1 MDAGV
6 SERVGT
12 YFGDY
17 YNNETVS
24 LHYNYTGKLTPG
36 RYKAGLR
43 LHAVI
48 SLIVCMF
55 IIVENLMVLIAI
67 RKNSKFHTPMFYL
80 LANLTLSDL
89 LAGVTYVVNI
99 LLSGANTLKLTPLLW
114 FLREGGVFITLTASV
129 FSLLAIAVERH
140 VTMVRMQLY
149 NADKKW
155 RTRLFVG
162 ADWIFS
168 VFLGSLPILGWNCIG
183 NLPFCSTILP
193 LYSKYYILVCILIFI
208 AVLFSI
214 VILYIRIYLKVKSN
228 SLDMATLRSGESRKS
243 KKSRALLKT
252 LTIVVASFIV
262 CWLPIFIVLLLDVSL
277 TVRSSSISSVADYFL
292 GLAMLNSA
300 LNPVIYT
307 LTNRDMRHTIVRLVC
322 LTKVDEQPRCCGAVI
337 TEFSSTQGDRSSL
350 HRHELLHTT
359 LSSGNGPQSPTRIS
373 LASR

>member
-6 SERVGT
+6 SESVSS

-17 YNNETVS
+17 FNNETVS

-43 LHAVI
+43 VHAVI
-48 SLIVCMF
+48 SLIVCVF
-55 IIVENLMVLIAI
+55 IIVENLLVLTAI
-67 RKNSKFHTPMFYL
+67 WKNSKFHTPMFYL

-99 LLSGANTLKLTPLLW
+99 LLSGANTLKLTPFLW

-149 NADKKW
+149 NADKQW
-155 RTRLFVG
+155 RTRMFMG
-162 ADWIFS
+162 ANWIFS

-214 VILYIRIYLKVKSN
+214 VILYIRIYRKVKTN
-228 SLDMATLRSGESRKS
+228 TLDMATLRNGESKKS

-252 LTIVVASFIV
+252 LTIVVVSFIV
-262 CWLPIFIVLLLDVSL
+262 CWLPIFTVLLLDVSL
-277 TVRSSSISSVADYFL
+277 IVRSSCISTVADYFL
-292 GLAMLNSA
+292 GLAMFNSA

-322 LTKVDEQPRCCGAVI
+322 LTKADEQPRCCGAVI
-337 TEFSSTQGDRSSL
+337 AECSSTQCDRSSL

>member
-1 MDAGV
+1 MDVGV
-6 SERVGT
+6 SERVIPR
-12 YFGDY
+12 FWEY
-17 YNNETVS
+17 YNNETVG

-43 LHAVI
+43 VHAI
-48 SLIVCMF
+48 IFLIVSVL
-55 IIVENLMVLIAI
+55 IILENLLVLLAI

-89 LAGVTYVVNI
+89 LAGVAYVVNI

-140 VTMVRMQLY
+140 VTMMKMQLY

-183 NLPFCSTILP
+183 NLPFCSTMLP
-193 LYSKYYILVCILIFI
+193 LYSKYYILVCIVIFI
-208 AVLFSI
+208 VVLIAI

-228 SLDMATLRSGESRKS
+228 SLDMGTSGSTES
-243 KKSRALLKT
+243 KKCKKSQALLKT
-252 LTIVVASFIV
+252 LTIVVVTFIV
-262 CWLPIFIVLLLDVSL
+262 CWLPLFIVLLLDVSF
-277 TVRSSSISSVADYFL
+277 TVRSSTIVSLADYFL
-292 GLAMLNSA
+292 GLAMSNSA
-300 LNPVIYT
+300 LNPIIYT
-307 LTNRDMRHTIVRLVC
+307 LTNRDMRLAIVRLVC
-322 LTKVDEQPRCCGAVI
+322 LTKVGEQPRCCGALI
-337 TEFSSTQGDRSSL
+337 AECSSTQYGRSSL
-350 HRHELLHTT
+350 HGNELLHTN
-359 LSSGNGPQSPTRIS
+359 LSSGNGPQSPTRTS
-373 LASR
+373 LA